1 MTCPEALKARS
12 VPPTPSP
19 WRSCS
24 QGEIQGGSPVRDAG
38 SRRAEAAR
46 TSERHRG
53 RSCRS
58 PVGRR
63 HQQAIPR
70 CWRQLRG
77 IWLGREGR
85 NRARLDYDASVRR
98 LFIVH
103 AGRGG
108 PVRVVNVRFVAH
120 CGLKS
125 DIALGPKSAKTQTL
139 RRLIRSFRRR
149 SKAA

>member
-12 VPPTPSP
+12 VPPTPSS

-24 QGEIQGGSPVRDAG
+24 QDEIQGGSPVRDAG

-46 TSERHRG
+46 TGERHRG

-108 PVRVVNVRFVAH
+108 PVRVVNVRFAAH

-125 DIALGPKSAKTQTL
+125 DIGLGPKSARNRHADQFSTRPK
-139 RRLIRSFRRR
+139 RRV
-149 SKAA
+149 K